1 MHASR
6 ATPSPAL
13 LGAAA
18 RTALLLTTG
27 KPPLSMWRGPRE
39 GAREV
44 TSRWPREGSERF
56 TPSCKCQKS
65 TAVSL
70 QSLGHSMPTFPSAK
84 LKSDSAWHSNLHTC
98 CMPSSPLS
106 LRTLWTSLCGW
117 NHFRNTDNF
126 WRQDWLKRLINLFP
140 SAVIDHK
147 GYLFNKGLEL
157 RFNWL

>member
-1 MHASR
+1 MHASW

-18 RTALLLTTG
+18 GTAMLLRTG
-27 KPPLSMWRGPRE
+27 KPPLSIWRGPRE

-65 TAVSL
+65 TANSSICL
-70 QSLGHSMPTFPSAK
+70 QSSGHSMPAFPSAK
-84 LKSDSAWHSNLHTC
+84 RQSDSAWHSNLHRC
-98 CMPSSPLS
+98 CPPSTAHGLWELS
-106 LRTLWTSLCGW
+106 VDGTISGAQTISGDRTGW
-117 NHFRNTDNF
+117 
-126 WRQDWLKRLINLFP
+126 KRLINLSP